1 MQEQFQ
7 EAWDKLVE
15 KLQSWLNQG
24 VAMIPNLVLAA
35 IVLVIA
41 VFLARLV
48 KKQLRNLIKRLGA
61 KQTIIDLGANIGTTI
76 FFIISL
82 LVVLSIL
89 NLDQAL
95 TSIIAGAGVV
105 GLAVGLAFQDP
116 ILNLFSGIMMSIR
129 AYYSVGDVVTTNSYT
144 GTIEHITLRTTVL
157 RTPIGSKVIIP
168 NKDVVQNPIENWS
181 IYGRRRVDMECGVG
195 YGMDLKKSQ
204 RLAKEAIAGE
214 FDLNEGEVEVFFHS
228 FGDSS
233 INFTARF
240 WVEFQGIAKYKE
252 AMSRAVIA
260 VKAAYDREDIN
271 IPFPIRTLDFGLYNG
286 ELDAL
291 GGGRSNGRDSQE
303 S

>member
-1 MQEQFQ
+1 M
-7 EAWDKLVE
+7 L
-15 KLQSWLNQG
+15 
-24 VAMIPNLVLAA
+24 PNLVLAA

-41 VFLARLV
+41 IFLARQV
-48 KKQLRNLIKRLGA
+48 KKQLRNLIQRFGA
-61 KQTIIDLGANIGTTI
+61 KQAIVDLGANIGTAV
-76 FFIISL
+76 FFVIAL

-89 NLDQAL
+89 NLDKAL

-129 AYYSVGDVVTTNSYT
+129 SYYRVGDVVTTNSYT
-144 GTIEHITLRTTVL
+144 GTIEHITLRTTVI

-168 NKDVVQNPIENWS
+168 NKDVVQNPLENWS

-204 RLAKEAIAGE
+204 QLAKEAIAGE
-214 FDLNEGEVEVFFHS
+214 FEHINEGEVEVFFHS

-271 IPFPIRTLDFGLYNG
+271 IPFPIRTLDFGLYDG

-291 GGGRSNGRDSQE
+291 GGGRRSSKRDTE
-303 S
+303 TE